1 MSVWGGCGGGGVLVS
16 CGCGGGYVNG
26 PLWCGFLGM
35 WVLGMDGKV
44 GVVWVRDRGQAS
56 TDRQSTACMNAA
68 VS

>member
-1 MSVWGGCGGGGVLVS
+1 MS